1 MKRFIILLL
10 GLILIG
16 GLCSADRSDSKEGV
30 LVKKTFIQAH
40 HTENCSGHEF
50 MIGRIDFKQEGHDM
64 WLFIK
69 EGNDGKSYSSSD
81 IINIQHS
88 PECEK
93 CNPKE
98 KSIFDEP
105 ITETS
110 TSSDWGW

>member
-1 MKRFIILLL
+1 MRKFLLIIM

-16 GLCSADRSDSKEGV
+16 GLCSADQNDSKEGV
-30 LVKKTFIQAH
+30 LVKKTLIQAH

-81 IINIQHS
+81 IINIEHS

-93 CNPKE
+93 CHPKE
-98 KSIFDEP
+98 VSILDELL
-105 ITETS
+105 TEDS
-110 TSSDWGW
+110 TSSHWGW